1 MSKLRVERVGEQI
14 KKEISQILQYDLK
27 DPRIGFVTVTAVK
40 VTGDLSQATIYVSI
54 MGNEDEVKSSL
65 TALEKAK
72 GYIRSEIGKRIRLR
86 HTPEIIFKQDESIA
100 YGNRIEELLRDIKG
114 EQNHD

>member
-1 MSKLRVERVGEQI
+1 MSKLRVGRVGEQI

-40 VTGDLSQATIYVSI
+40 VTGDLSQATVYISI
-54 MGNEDEVKSSL
+54 MGDEDAIKSSL
-65 TALEKAK
+65 FALEKAK

-86 HTPEIIFKQDESIA
+86 HTPELIFKLDESIA
-100 YGNRIEELLRDIKG
+100 YGSKIEGLLRNLKG
-114 EQNHD
+114 EQNHE